1 MLKKEAI
8 NAYENTIQMAEKM
21 DIPMY
26 FRQMQEEDSKELYD
40 IEIDIFRP
48 PWTPWSENGFI
59 TSVKA
64 GYNCWLMCE
73 DQTRKIAGYFI
84 LKTAMDESH
93 LLTIGLRRD
102 LQGFGYG
109 RKLLDCAIQT
119 AKVHGNVTML
129 LEVRPSNV
137 GAFKMYKK
145 YGFKEIG
152 LRKKYYLNLDGQRED
167 AIVMRKSL
175 I

>member
-8 NAYENTIQMAEKM
+8 NAYENSIELGEKM
-21 DIPMY
+21 NIPMY
-26 FRQMQEEDSKELYD
+26 FRQMKIQDSAELHG
-40 IEIDIFRP
+40 IEVTIFRP

-64 GYNCWLMCE
+64 GYNCWVMCE
-73 DQTRKIAGYFI
+73 EETQKIAGYFI
-84 LKTAMDESH
+84 LMTAIDESH
-93 LLTIGLRRD
+93 LLTIGIRRD

-119 AKVHGNVTML
+119 AVEHGNVTML
-129 LEVRPSNV
+129 LEVRPSNR

-152 LRKKYYLNLDGQRED
+152 LRKKYYLNLDGERED